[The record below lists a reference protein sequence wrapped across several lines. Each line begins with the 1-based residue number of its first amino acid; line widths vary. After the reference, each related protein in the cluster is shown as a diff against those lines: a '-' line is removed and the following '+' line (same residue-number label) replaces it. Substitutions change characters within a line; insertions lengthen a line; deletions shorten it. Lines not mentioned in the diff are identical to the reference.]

1 MLTIHK
7 KVVKDVNGNP
17 KEVIIPWEEYKKI
30 EESLGL
36 DLSQEAIEDLKQ
48 AKIDR
53 DNSNKDAYVDLESIQ
68 MFKII
73 VHKRALKYLNKLT
86 SFRKTKIKKLLT
98 ELTNNPI

>member
-30 EESLGL
+30 EELLGL
-36 DLSQEAIEDLKQ
+36 DLTQEAIEDLKQ

-53 DNSNKDAYVDLESIQ
+53 DNSNKDAYVDLESI
-68 MFKII
+68 
-73 VHKRALKYLNKLT
+73 
-86 SFRKTKIKKLLT
+86 
-98 ELTNNPI
+98 

>member
-17 KEVIIPWEEYKKI
+17 KEVIIPREEYKKI

-36 DLSQEAIEDLKQ
+36 DISQEAIGDLKQ

-53 DNSNKDAYVDLESIQ
+53 DESNKDAYIDLESI
-68 MFKII
+68 
-73 VHKRALKYLNKLT
+73 
-86 SFRKTKIKKLLT
+86 
-98 ELTNNPI
+98 

>member
-17 KEVIIPWEEYKKI
+17 TEVIIPWEEYKKI

-53 DNSNKDAYVDLESIQ
+53 DNSNKDAYVDLESI
-68 MFKII
+68 
-73 VHKRALKYLNKLT
+73 
-86 SFRKTKIKKLLT
+86 
-98 ELTNNPI
+98 

>member
-1 MLTIHK
+1 MLTIHE

-36 DLSQEAIEDLKQ
+36 DLTQEAIEDIKQ

-53 DNSNKDAYVDLESIQ
+53 DNSNKDAYIDLESI
-68 MFKII
+68 
-73 VHKRALKYLNKLT
+73 
-86 SFRKTKIKKLLT
+86 
-98 ELTNNPI
+98 

>member
-17 KEVIIPWEEYKKI
+17 TEVIIPWEEYKKI

-36 DLSQEAIEDLKQ
+36 DLSQETIEDLKQ

-53 DNSNKDAYVDLESIQ
+53 DNSNKDAYIDLESI
-68 MFKII
+68 
-73 VHKRALKYLNKLT
+73 
-86 SFRKTKIKKLLT
+86 
-98 ELTNNPI
+98 

>member
-36 DLSQEAIEDLKQ
+36 DLTQEAIEDLKQ

-53 DNSNKDAYVDLESIQ
+53 NDLNKDAYVDLESI
-68 MFKII
+68 
-73 VHKRALKYLNKLT
+73 
-86 SFRKTKIKKLLT
+86 
-98 ELTNNPI
+98 

>member
-7 KVVKDVNGNP
+7 KIVKDVNGNP
-17 KEVIIPWEEYKKI
+17 TEVIIPWEEYKKI

-53 DNSNKDAYVDLESIQ
+53 DNSNKDAYIDLESI
-68 MFKII
+68 
-73 VHKRALKYLNKLT
+73 
-86 SFRKTKIKKLLT
+86 
-98 ELTNNPI
+98 

>member
-17 KEVIIPWEEYKKI
+17 TEVIIPWEEYKKI

-36 DLSQEAIEDLKQ
+36 DLSQKAIEDLKQ

-53 DNSNKDAYVDLESIQ
+53 DNSNKDAYIDLESI
-68 MFKII
+68 
-73 VHKRALKYLNKLT
+73 
-86 SFRKTKIKKLLT
+86 
-98 ELTNNPI
+98 

>member
-7 KVVKDVNGNP
+7 KVVKNVNGNP

-36 DLSQEAIEDLKQ
+36 DLSQEVIEDLKQ

-53 DNSNKDAYVDLESIQ
+53 DNSDKDAYVDLESI
-68 MFKII
+68 
-73 VHKRALKYLNKLT
+73 
-86 SFRKTKIKKLLT
+86 
-98 ELTNNPI
+98 

>member
-7 KVVKDVNGNP
+7 KDIKDVNGNP

-53 DNSNKDAYVDLESIQ
+53 DNSTKDAYVDLESI
-68 MFKII
+68 
-73 VHKRALKYLNKLT
+73 
-86 SFRKTKIKKLLT
+86 
-98 ELTNNPI
+98 